1 MNKKFP
7 IALSLLMVVSMLL
20 AACGGGAATQPAAT
34 EAPAQPAAT
43 EAPAATQAPAATEAP
58 AATQAPAA
66 TEAPAA
72 GGEAVTISIWHG
84 YIETEEQLFSQA
96 VKDFM
101 AANPNITIDLLA
113 VPFTELQNKF
123 QTEASSGSGPTIIMG
138 PQDRMAGYA
147 AADLLATVDESA
159 AFLKDLL
166 PASVEGGKVAGK
178 LVGVPVNNKVVA
190 LVYNKSKITTEPKD
204 FDELLTMAKDN
215 GLAITADWFHN
226 YMWGPAFGA
235 TFLDENNK
243 IVLNSPEGAAAY
255 AYFKSVCEADGV
267 TCDANDGDMDT
278 LFRQGQAAFRIQGPW
293 ASGDFAKDLGADNV
307 GVMAV
312 PAIPGQSSPRPWNQS
327 EMASINAVATPEQ
340 VAAAMQFLAF
350 FTSTD
355 VQKQFLDKANWIPAN
370 AAVDTTS
377 NPVVGGFLKQ
387 VPNSDPFPVVSEL
400 GATWDPMANAI
411 TQILEGVKTPEEAL
425 TEAADLINTT
435 NNKK

>member
-1 MNKKFP
+1 MNRKLLTIF
-7 IALSLLMVVSMLL
+7 SLLLTASLLL
-20 AACGGGAATQPAAT
+20 AACGGPAGTPAPAQPAAS
-34 EAPAQPAAT
+34 EAPAQPAA
-43 EAPAATQAPAATEAP
+43 
-58 AATQAPAA
+58 
-66 TEAPAA
+66 
-72 GGEAVTISIWHG
+72 GGEKVTISIWHG

-101 AANPNITIDLLA
+101 TANPNITVDVLA

-123 QTEASSGSGPTIIMG
+123 QTEASTSGGGPTLIMG

-147 AADLLATVDESA
+147 AANLLATVDESA
-159 AFLKDLL
+159 AFLKNLL
-166 PASVEGGKVAGK
+166 PASVEGGKVGGK

-190 LVYNKSKITTEPKD
+190 LVYNKTKVPTPPKD
-204 FDELLTMAKDN
+204 FDELLSMAKTN

-226 YMWGPAFGA
+226 YMWGPAFKA
-235 TFLDENNK
+235 TFLDKDNK
-243 IVLNSPEGAAAY
+243 VVINSAEGAAAY
-255 AYFKSVCEADGV
+255 AYFKKVCESEGV

-293 ASGDFAKDLGADNV
+293 ASGDFAKDLGAENV

-312 PAIPGQSSPRPWNQS
+312 PPIPGQAAPRPWNQS
-327 EMASINAVATPEQ
+327 EMASININATPAQ
-340 VAAAMQFLAF
+340 TAAAMQFLAY
-350 FTSTD
+350 FTSPE

-370 AAVDTTS
+370 ASVDTAS
-377 NPVVGGFLKQ
+377 NPVVGGFLTQ

-425 TEAADLINTT
+425 KEAADLINTT
-435 NNKK
+435 NKK